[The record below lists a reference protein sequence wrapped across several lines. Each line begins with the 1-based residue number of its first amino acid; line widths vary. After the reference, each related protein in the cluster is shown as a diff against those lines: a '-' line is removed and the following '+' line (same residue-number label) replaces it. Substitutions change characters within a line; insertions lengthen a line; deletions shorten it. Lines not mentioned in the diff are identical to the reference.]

1 MSFSREW
8 FTTYC
13 QNAAANVLDKD
24 GKVRFTYAQ
33 LKTSLDAASE
43 HKAEGIV
50 PSILNLNDNIQ
61 KLCDSKH
68 GAQPSSSD
76 NDMYTLLLTL
86 ANIHAAYLMVS
97 GLWKEEPVQTG
108 GVSEYGFEIF

>member
-1 MSFSREW
+1 MTREW

-24 GKVRFTYAQ
+24 GKIRFTYAQ
-33 LKTSLDAASE
+33 LKAALNGAADHCVSE
-43 HKAEGIV
+43 I
-50 PSILNLNDNIQ
+50 PNDILNLDDNIQ
-61 KLCDSKH
+61 RLCDARNEPQKMCEN
-68 GAQPSSSD
+68 D
-76 NDMYTLLLTL
+76 NFALLLTL

-108 GVSEYGFEIF
+108 GVDAYGFEIF